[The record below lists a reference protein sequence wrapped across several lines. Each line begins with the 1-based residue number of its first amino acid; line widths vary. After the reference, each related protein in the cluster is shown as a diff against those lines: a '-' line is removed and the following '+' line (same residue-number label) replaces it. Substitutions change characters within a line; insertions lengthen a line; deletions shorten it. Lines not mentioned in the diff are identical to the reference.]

1 MKKRIAFTGGGSA
14 GHVTVNLA
22 LMPYFIKMGW
32 EVAYIGS
39 VTGIERELVASLP
52 EVRYI
57 GISSGKLRRYF
68 DWKNVSDPLRVL
80 KGVWQAFRFLGK
92 WKPDVIFSKG
102 GFVSVPVVFGGWLN
116 RLPVVI
122 HESDLTPGL
131 ANKLAVPFSSKVCVT
146 FPDTLSHVPKN
157 KGIHVGAVVREELKQ
172 GRREAGLSF
181 CSFSA
186 QKPVLLVVGGSL
198 GARRINEAVR
208 HMLTSLLE
216 HFSIVHICGKNQ
228 VDDTIQ
234 MAGYRQF
241 EYVQEQLPDLLAMA
255 DLVVSRAGSNAIY
268 EFLALQKPMLLIP
281 LSREASR
288 GDQILNAQSFE
299 KQGLCHVLLEEEL
312 TDDRFY
318 QAVLHLQKN
327 SKSILQRMR
336 EENEKTA
343 DALAQVI
350 AILQETARPG

>member
-1 MKKRIAFTGGGSA
+1 MKRRIVFTGGGSA

-22 LMPYFIKMGW
+22 LIPHFIKLGW
-32 EVAYIGS
+32 EVSYIGS
-39 VTGIERELVASLP
+39 ATGIERELVANHP
-52 EVRYI
+52 DVRYI

-80 KGVWQAFRFLGK
+80 KGIWQASRFLGK

-146 FPDTLSHVPKN
+146 FPDTLSKVPKN

-172 GRREAGLSF
+172 GRKEAGLAY
-181 CSFSA
+181 CSFTA
-186 QKPVLLVVGGSL
+186 KKPVLLVMGGSL

-208 HMLTSLLE
+208 RTLANLLE

-228 VDDTIQ
+228 VDETIQ
-234 MAGYRQF
+234 VTGYKQF
-241 EYVQEQLPDLLAMA
+241 EYVQEELPDLLAMA

-299 KQGLCHVLLEEEL
+299 RQGLCHVLLEEEL

-318 QAVLHLQKN
+318 QAVNDLQKN
-327 SKSILQRMR
+327 RESILQRMR
-336 EENEKTA
+336 EENEKKT
-343 DALAQVI
+343 DALAQVM
-350 AILQETARPG
+350 AILQETARAN